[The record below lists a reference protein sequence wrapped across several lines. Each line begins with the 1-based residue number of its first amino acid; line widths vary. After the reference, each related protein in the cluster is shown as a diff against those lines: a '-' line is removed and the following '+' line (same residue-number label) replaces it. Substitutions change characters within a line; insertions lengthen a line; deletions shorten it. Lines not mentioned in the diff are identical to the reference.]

1 MTACRRRS
9 HNEGM
14 ADRVDIVCPC
24 CETRL
29 VADVETGEILS
40 EERPK
45 KDLGKSFSE
54 AMNKVRSGESRR
66 EEAFS
71 KAYERTQ
78 KLDTLLEK
86 KFEEAR
92 KKAKN
97 DDSGD
102 KPHNPMDW
110 D

>member
-1 MTACRRRS
+1 MNAKIE
-9 HNEGM
+9 NIAAIGG
-14 ADRVDIVCPC
+14 
-24 CETRL
+24 TR
-29 VADVETGEILS
+29 T
-40 EERPK
+40 
-45 KDLGKSFSE
+45 
-54 AMNKVRSGESRR
+54 SRR

-92 KKAKN
+92 KKAK
-97 DDSGD
+97 DADPD
-102 KPHNPMDW
+102 EKPHNPMDW

>member
-1 MTACRRRS
+1 
-9 HNEGM
+9 M

-29 VADVETGEILS
+29 VADAETGEILS

-54 AMNKVRSGESRR
+54 AMNKVQSGESRR

-78 KLDTLLEK
+78 KLDSLLEK

-92 KKAKN
+92 KKAK
-97 DDSGD
+97 DADPD
-102 KPHNPMDW
+102 EKPHNPLDW

>member
-1 MTACRRRS
+1 MP
-9 HNEGM
+9 
-14 ADRVDIVCPC
+14 DRVDIVCPC
-24 CETRL
+24 CQTRL
-29 VADVETGEILS
+29 VADTESGEILS

-45 KDLGKSFSE
+45 KDLGKSFTD
-54 AMNKVRSGESRR
+54 AMSQVKSGESRR

-71 KAYERTQ
+71 KAFDRTR
-78 KLDTLLEK
+78 KMDTLLEK

-97 DDSGD
+97 EGD
-102 KPHNPMDW
+102 EKRHNPLDW

>member
-1 MTACRRRS
+1 MTARPTWS
-9 HNEGM
+9 HNERM

-29 VADVETGEILS
+29 VADTETGEVLS

-45 KDLGKSFSE
+45 KDLGKSFNE
-54 AMNKVRSGESRR
+54 AMSQVQSGQSRR

-71 KAYERTQ
+71 KAYKRTQ
-78 KLDTLLEK
+78 KLDSLLDK

-92 KKAKN
+92 KKAKD
-97 DDSGD
+97 DDSGE
-102 KPHNPMDW
+102 KRHNPLDW

>member
-1 MTACRRRS
+1 MTAHGRRGD
-9 HNEGM
+9 NGGM

-24 CETRL
+24 CATRL

-45 KDLGKSFSE
+45 KDLEKSFSE
-54 AMNKVRSGESRR
+54 AMNQVRSGESRR

-71 KAYERTQ
+71 KAFERTQ

-92 KKAKN
+92 KKAK
-97 DDSGD
+97 DDPD
-102 KPHNPMDW
+102 EKRHNPMDW

>member
-1 MTACRRRS
+1 LPLRRD
-9 HNEGM
+9 NDVM

-45 KDLGKSFSE
+45 KDVDKSFSE
-54 AMNKVRSGESRR
+54 AMNKVRSGENRR

-71 KAYERTQ
+71 KAFERTR
-78 KLDTLLEK
+78 KLDTLLDK

-92 KKAKN
+92 KKAK
-97 DDSGD
+97 DADPD
-102 KPHNPMDW
+102 EKPHNPMDW